1 MGRDGEP
8 VDGIMTL
15 YDATGKDH
23 YFQEAEKIA
32 MDVANSLDEDYF
44 WRSGYGVGPF
54 WGINALVGQAWNG
67 SHLLGGL
74 SPFLERASSR
84 SSRNYDKLLKTACG
98 MVRRLIKSIDEDY
111 GGTHRTSCSF
121 LMRRYFI
128 VAILA
133 DDDELKAELNRMIDN
148 MLAKFAEDGDEYYKA
163 GHHCGAYLEF
173 QR

>member
-8 VDGIMTL
+8 VDGLMTL

-32 MDVANSLDEDYF
+32 LDVANSLDDDYF

-84 SSRNYDKLLKTACG
+84 TSRNYDQLLKTACG

-121 LMRRYFI
+121 LMRRYFV

-133 DDDELKAELNRMIDN
+133 DDDELKAELNRMVDN

-173 QR
+173 AP